1 MHSYPISDK
10 IAFKFHPQEKYK
22 GRKRMALPK
31 MTRIQQQFEAPVLTD
46 LPAAIHA
53 ELDRINAATIVKPGE
68 TVAITAG
75 SRGVANVDI
84 AVKATVEYLKG
95 LGAKPFVVPAMGSHG
110 GATAEGQ
117 RSVLEHYG
125 ITEETVGAPVKATM
139 EVVELGK
146 TADGLPVFF
155 DRYAAEADHVVPLN
169 RIKAHTDF
177 NGSIESGLMKMM
189 VIGLG
194 KQQGA
199 NLYHRAFF
207 QYSFEHV
214 IMAVGGF
221 ILNTGKIAFGL
232 GLIENA
238 HEDTAKAVAIPAA
251 QLLQSE
257 RELLVEAKSLMGRLP
272 FDELDLLI
280 VDWTGKNISGTGMD
294 TNVIGRMMQNFEPE
308 PAKPAILR
316 IFVRDLTEESDGN
329 ATGIGLADF
338 TTTRLVDK
346 IDRHSTYMNG
356 ITALGPQ
363 KSKIPFYYDTDRE
376 AIEVALDTI
385 GLTEP
390 EDARVIRIE
399 STLRLTE
406 LDISEVLLEDAQLHS
421 RLEVIG
427 ETQPFEF
434 DAAGNLLPF

>member
-1 MHSYPISDK
+1 
-10 IAFKFHPQEKYK
+10 
-22 GRKRMALPK
+22 MALPN

-46 LPAAIHA
+46 LPAAIHT
-53 ELDRINAATIVKPGE
+53 ELDRINASAIVKPGE
-68 TVAITAG
+68 TVAVTAG
-75 SRGVANVDI
+75 SRGVANVDV
-84 AVKATVEYLKG
+84 AVKATIDYLKG

-146 TADGLPVFF
+146 TASGLPVFL

-207 QYSFEHV
+207 QYGFEQV
-214 IMAVGGF
+214 ITAVGGL
-221 ILNTGKIAFGL
+221 ILDTGKIAFGL

-238 HEDTAKAVAIPAA
+238 HEDTAKAVAVPAA
-251 QLLQSE
+251 QLLQTE

-280 VDWTGKNISGTGMD
+280 IDWTGKNISGTGMD

-316 IFVRDLTEESDGN
+316 IFVRDITEESDGN

-346 IDRHSTYMNG
+346 IDRHATYMNG

-363 KSKIPFYYDTDRE
+363 KSKIPFYYDTDQE
-376 AIEVALDTI
+376 AIAVALDTI

-406 LDISEVLLEDAQLHS
+406 LDISKVLLEDAKLHS
-421 RLEVIG
+421 GLEVIG
-427 ETQPFEF
+427 ETKPLPF
-434 DAAGNLLPF
+434 DDAGNLIPF

>member
-1 MHSYPISDK
+1 
-10 IAFKFHPQEKYK
+10 
-22 GRKRMALPK
+22 MALPK
-31 MTRIQQQFEAPVLTD
+31 MTRIQQRFEAPVLAD

-53 ELDRINAATIVKPGE
+53 ELTRINASALIKPGAS
-68 TVAITAG
+68 VAITAG
-75 SRGVANVDI
+75 SRGVANVAT
-84 AVKATVEYLKG
+84 AVKATVDYLKT
-95 LGAKPFVVPAMGSHG
+95 LGAHPFVVPAMGSHG
-110 GATAEGQ
+110 GATADGQ

-125 ITEETVGAPVKATM
+125 ITEATVGAPVKASM
-139 EVVELGK
+139 AVVELGK
-146 TADGLPVFF
+146 TADGLPVFL
-155 DRYAAEADHVVPLN
+155 DRYAAEADHIVPLN

-194 KQQGA
+194 KQEGA
-199 NLYHRAFF
+199 NFYHRAFF
-207 QYSFEHV
+207 QYGFEHV
-214 IMAVGGF
+214 ITAVGGF
-221 ILNTGKIAFGL
+221 ILDTGKIAFGI
-232 GLIENA
+232 GLLENA
-238 HEDTAKAVAIPAA
+238 HEDTAKAVAVPAA
-251 QLLQSE
+251 ELLQTE
-257 RELLVEAKSLMGRLP
+257 RQLLVEAKSLMGRLP

-316 IFVRDLTEESDGN
+316 IFVRDITDESDGN

-346 IDRHSTYMNG
+346 IDRHATYMNG

-376 AIEVALDTI
+376 AIAVALDTI
-385 GLTEP
+385 GLTAP
-390 EDARVIRIE
+390 ADARVIRIE

-406 LDISEVLLEDAQLHS
+406 MDISEVLLEDAKLHS
-421 RLEVIG
+421 RLAVIG
-427 ETQPFEF
+427 ETQPLPF
-434 DAAGNLLPF
+434 DASGNLLPF

>member
-1 MHSYPISDK
+1 
-10 IAFKFHPQEKYK
+10 
-22 GRKRMALPK
+22 MALPK
-31 MTRIQQQFEAPVLTD
+31 MTRIQQQFEAPVLTA
-46 LPAAIHA
+46 LPATIHA
-53 ELDRINAATIVKPGE
+53 ELERINAASIVHPGD

-75 SRGVANVDI
+75 SRGVANVAT
-84 AVKATVEYLKG
+84 AVKATADYLKTI
-95 LGAKPFVVPAMGSHG
+95 GAKPFVIPAMGSHG
-110 GATAEGQ
+110 GATPEGQ

-125 ITEETVGAPVKATM
+125 ITEETAGVPVKATM
-139 EVVELGK
+139 DVVELGK
-146 TADGLPVFF
+146 TELGLPVFL
-155 DRYAAEADHVVPLN
+155 DRLAAEADYVVPLN

-194 KQQGA
+194 KQKGA

-207 QYSFEHV
+207 QYGFENV
-214 IMAVGGF
+214 ITAVGGF
-221 ILNTGKIAFGL
+221 MLDTGRIAFGI
-232 GLIENA
+232 GLLENA
-238 HEDTAKAVAIPAA
+238 HEQTAKAVAMPAS
-251 QLLQSE
+251 QLLQTE
-257 RELLVEAKSLMGRLP
+257 RQLLVEAKSLMSRLP

-280 VDWTGKNISGTGMD
+280 VDWVGKNISGTGMD

-338 TTTRLVDK
+338 TTTRLVNQ
-346 IDRHSTYMNG
+346 IDRRATYMNG

-363 KSKIPFYYDTDRE
+363 KSKIPFYYDTDKE
-376 AIEVALDTI
+376 AISVALDTI
-385 GLTEP
+385 GLTAP

-406 LDISEVLLEDAQLHS
+406 LDISEALLADAKLHS
-421 RLEVIG
+421 SLKVIG
-427 ETQPFEF
+427 EPEPFDF
-434 DAAGNLLPF
+434 DAAGNLLPFSMEIPH

>member
-1 MHSYPISDK
+1 
-10 IAFKFHPQEKYK
+10 
-22 GRKRMALPK
+22 MALPK
-31 MTRIQQQFEAPVLTD
+31 MARIQQRFEAPVLTD

-53 ELDRINAATIVKPGE
+53 ELERINASAIVKPGE
-68 TVAITAG
+68 TVAVTAG
-75 SRGVANVDI
+75 SRGVANVAT
-84 AVKATVEYLKG
+84 AVKATIDYLKA
-95 LGAKPFVVPAMGSHG
+95 LGARPFVVPAMGSHG
-110 GATAEGQ
+110 GATSEGQ

-139 EVVELGK
+139 DVVELGK

-177 NGSIESGLMKMM
+177 NGSIESGLMKLM

-199 NLYHRAFF
+199 NFYHRAFF

-214 IMAVGGF
+214 IRAVGGF
-221 ILNTGKIAFGL
+221 ILDTGKIAFGL

-238 HEDTAKAVAIPAA
+238 HEDTAKAVAMPAA
-251 QLLQSE
+251 QLLQTE
-257 RELLVEAKSLMGRLP
+257 RELLVEAKALMGRLP

-316 IFVRDLTEESDGN
+316 IFVRDITEESDGN

-406 LDISEVLLEDAQLHS
+406 FDISEVLLEDAKLHS
-421 RLEVIG
+421 RLDVID
-427 ETQPFEF
+427 ETKPLAF

>member
-1 MHSYPISDK
+1 
-10 IAFKFHPQEKYK
+10 
-22 GRKRMALPK
+22 MALPK
-31 MTRIQQQFEAPVLTD
+31 MTRIQQKFEAPVLTD

-75 SRGVANVDI
+75 SRGVANVDVV
-84 AVKATVEYLKG
+84 VKATVDYLKG

-207 QYSFEHV
+207 QFSFEHV
-214 IMAVGGF
+214 IRAVGGF
-221 ILNTGKIAFGL
+221 ILDTGKIAFGL

-238 HEDTAKAVAIPAA
+238 HENTAKAVAIPAA

-406 LDISEVLLEDAQLHS
+406 LDISEVLLEDAKLHS

>member
-1 MHSYPISDK
+1 
-10 IAFKFHPQEKYK
+10 
-22 GRKRMALPK
+22 MALPK
-31 MTRIQQQFEAPVLTD
+31 MARIQQRFEAPVLTD

-53 ELDRINAATIVKPGE
+53 ELERINASAIVKLGE
-68 TVAITAG
+68 TVAVTAG
-75 SRGVANVDI
+75 SRGVANVAT
-84 AVKATVEYLKG
+84 AVKATIDYLKA
-95 LGAKPFVVPAMGSHG
+95 LGARPFVVPAMGSHG
-110 GATAEGQ
+110 GATSEGQ
-117 RSVLEHYG
+117 RSVLAHYG

-139 EVVELGK
+139 DVVELGK

-199 NLYHRAFF
+199 NFYHRAFF

-214 IMAVGGF
+214 IRAVGGF
-221 ILNTGKIAFGL
+221 ILDTGKIAFGL

-238 HEDTAKAVAIPAA
+238 HEDTAKAVAMPAA
-251 QLLQSE
+251 QLLQTE
-257 RELLVEAKSLMGRLP
+257 RELLVEAKALMGRLP

-316 IFVRDLTEESDGN
+316 IFVRDITEESDGN

-421 RLEVIG
+421 RLDVID
-427 ETQPFEF
+427 ETKPLAF

>member
-1 MHSYPISDK
+1 
-10 IAFKFHPQEKYK
+10 
-22 GRKRMALPK
+22 MALPK

-46 LPAAIHA
+46 LPAAIHT

-84 AVKATVEYLKG
+84 AVKATVDYLKG
-95 LGAKPFVVPAMGSHG
+95 LGTKPFVVPAMGSHG

-214 IMAVGGF
+214 ITAVGRV
-221 ILNTGKIAFGL
+221 ILDTGKIAFGL

-238 HEDTAKAVAIPAA
+238 HEDTAKAVAMPAA

-294 TNVIGRMMQNFEPE
+294 TNIIGRMMQNFEPE

-399 STLRLTE
+399 STLRLTD
-406 LDISEVLLEDAQLHS
+406 LDISEVLLEDAKLHS

-427 ETQPFEF
+427 ETKPFEF

>member
-1 MHSYPISDK
+1 MPLN
-10 IAFKFHPQEKYK
+10 ATQVKYK

-46 LPAAIHA
+46 LPAAIHT
-53 ELDRINAATIVKPGE
+53 ELDRINAATLVKSGE

-84 AVKATVEYLKG
+84 AVKATVDYLKR

-117 RSVLEHYG
+117 RSVLAHYG

-221 ILNTGKIAFGL
+221 ILDTGKIAFGL

-238 HEDTAKAVAIPAA
+238 HEDTAKAVAMPAA

-399 STLRLTE
+399 STLRLTD
-406 LDISEVLLEDAQLHS
+406 LDISEVLLEDAKLHS
-421 RLEVIG
+421 RLKVIG
-427 ETQPFEF
+427 ETQPFAF
-434 DAAGNLLPF
+434 DAAGNLFPF

>member
-1 MHSYPISDK
+1 
-10 IAFKFHPQEKYK
+10 
-22 GRKRMALPK
+22 MALPK

-46 LPAAIHA
+46 LPAAIHT

-84 AVKATVEYLKG
+84 AVKATVDYLKG
-95 LGAKPFVVPAMGSHG
+95 LGTKPFVVPAMGSHG

-214 IMAVGGF
+214 ITAVGRV
-221 ILNTGKIAFGL
+221 ILDTEKIAFGL

-238 HEDTAKAVAIPAA
+238 HEDTAKAVAMPAA

-316 IFVRDLTEESDGN
+316 IFVRDLTAESDGN

-376 AIEVALDTI
+376 AMEVALDTI

-399 STLRLTE
+399 STLRLTD

-427 ETQPFEF
+427 ETKPFEF

>member
-1 MHSYPISDK
+1 
-10 IAFKFHPQEKYK
+10 
-22 GRKRMALPK
+22 MALPK

-46 LPAAIHA
+46 LPAAIHT

-84 AVKATVEYLKG
+84 AVKATVDYLKG

-125 ITEETVGAPVKATM
+125 ITEKTVGAPVKATM

-214 IMAVGGF
+214 IRAVGGF

-316 IFVRDLTEESDGN
+316 IFVRNLTEESDGN

-406 LDISEVLLEDAQLHS
+406 LDISEVLLEDAKLHS

>member
-1 MHSYPISDK
+1 
-10 IAFKFHPQEKYK
+10 
-22 GRKRMALPK
+22 MALPK

-53 ELDRINAATIVKPGE
+53 ELDRINAATIVKPGK

-75 SRGVANVDI
+75 SRGVANVDV
-84 AVKATVEYLKG
+84 AVKATVDYLKG

-214 IMAVGGF
+214 IRAVGGF
-221 ILNTGKIAFGL
+221 ILDTGKIAFGL

-406 LDISEVLLEDAQLHS
+406 LDISEVLLEDAKLHS
-421 RLEVIG
+421 RLDVIG

-434 DAAGNLLPF
+434 DTVGNLLPF

>member
-1 MHSYPISDK
+1 
-10 IAFKFHPQEKYK
+10 
-22 GRKRMALPK
+22 MALPK

-46 LPAAIHA
+46 LPAAIHT
-53 ELDRINAATIVKPGE
+53 ELDRINAVTIVKPGE

-75 SRGVANVDI
+75 SRGVANVDV
-84 AVKATVEYLKG
+84 AVKATVDYLKG

-139 EVVELGK
+139 EIVELGK

-221 ILNTGKIAFGL
+221 ILDTGKIAFGL

-406 LDISEVLLEDAQLHS
+406 LDISEVLLEDAKLHS
-421 RLEVIG
+421 RLAVIG
-427 ETQPFEF
+427 ETEPFEF

>member
-1 MHSYPISDK
+1 
-10 IAFKFHPQEKYK
+10 
-22 GRKRMALPK
+22 MALPK

-46 LPAAIHA
+46 LPAAIHT
-53 ELDRINAATIVKPGE
+53 ELDRINAATLVKPGE

-84 AVKATVEYLKG
+84 AVKATVDYLKG

-177 NGSIESGLMKMM
+177 NGSIESGLMKMI

-214 IMAVGGF
+214 ITAVGGF
-221 ILNTGKIAFGL
+221 ILDTGKIVFGL

-238 HEDTAKAVAIPAA
+238 HEDTAKAVAMPAA

-406 LDISEVLLEDAQLHS
+406 LDISEALLEDAKLHS

-434 DAAGNLLPF
+434 DAVGNLLPF